1 MEKEKSFAELL
12 EQSDLK
18 SRLYSVG
25 EKIEATIVNITPEW
39 IFLDLGAKSEGY
51 LDRKELLDE
60 AGNLTVKEG
69 DVISAYFLHSRQGEK
84 LFTTKLLSRKSADDY
99 LYSAYKNRMPLE
111 ATVEKE
117 IKG

>member
-12 EQSDLK
+12 EESDLK
-18 SRLYSVG
+18 SRRYSVG

-84 LFTTKLLSRKSADDY
+84 LFTTKLLTRKSADDY
-99 LYSAYKNRMPLE
+99 LYLSL
-111 ATVEKE
+111 
-117 IKG
+117 IHI